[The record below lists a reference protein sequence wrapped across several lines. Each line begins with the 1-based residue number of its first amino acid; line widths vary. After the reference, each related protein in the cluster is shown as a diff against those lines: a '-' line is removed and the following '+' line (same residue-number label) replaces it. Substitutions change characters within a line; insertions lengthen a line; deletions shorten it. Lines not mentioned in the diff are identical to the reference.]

1 MVSRSIQVDDLLD
14 IMLKRDHRIT
24 AAKMLITAAVRE
36 KKMRK
41 WVGDTLIEV
50 LDGAEVE
57 VDTVQV

>member
-14 IMLKRDHRIT
+14 IMLERDHRIT
-24 AAKMLITAAVRE
+24 AAKMLIDAAVRD

-41 WVGDTLIEV
+41 WVGDTLLEV